1 MEFGYLLKGILIGFS
16 IAAPVGPIGI
26 LCIRRS
32 LTEGWATGF
41 IAGLGAASADAIY
54 GCIAAF
60 GLTMITNVLTH
71 NQFTLSLIGG
81 LFLLYLGIQT
91 FRSQTKEEDLVA
103 ESVSKIKTYTTTFFL
118 TLTNPMTILSFTAIF
133 AGLGLANNNA
143 DPLTASLMVAGV
155 FTGSSVWW
163 FILSKSAGNFKSKLP
178 AKNMSWINKLSGLI
192 LLVFGAFSLLR
203 IL

>member
-81 LFLLYLGIQT
+81 
-91 FRSQTKEEDLVA
+91 A
-103 ESVSKIKTYTTTFFL
+103 FF
-118 TLTNPMTILSFTAIF
+118 T
-133 AGLGLANNNA
+133 
-143 DPLTASLMVAGV
+143 
-155 FTGSSVWW
+155 
-163 FILSKSAGNFKSKLP
+163 
-178 AKNMSWINKLSGLI
+178 LSGDSNLSI
-192 LLVFGAFSLLR
+192 SNQGGRFGRRKRF
-203 IL
+203 